1 MAHESNWKKET
12 QIDIRTK
19 LYKQN
24 WTKVKKMN
32 EKEMQK
38 QIPKRRKDKQK

>member
-32 EKEMQK
+32 EKEANPK
-38 QIPKRRKDKQK
+38 ETQIQINRNK

>member
-1 MAHESNWKKET
+1 MAHESNWKKER
-12 QIDIRTK
+12 QIDIRSK

-32 EKEMQK
+32 EKEMQR
-38 QIPKRRKDKQK
+38 QTEINEI